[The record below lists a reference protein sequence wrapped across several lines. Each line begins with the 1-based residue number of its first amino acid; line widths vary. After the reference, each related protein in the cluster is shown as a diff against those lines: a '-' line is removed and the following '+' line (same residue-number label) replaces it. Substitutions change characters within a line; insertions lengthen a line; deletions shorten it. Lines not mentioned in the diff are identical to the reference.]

1 MRNGAFARQASHL
14 HLGSTPRYLQSP
26 AFPRWRARVNLQTS
40 SPYPLPRRALPDSCH
55 FDLLEVSALQDPCS
69 GRIVHLYSMVARCL
83 SCEVIFKAQEGQGF
97 VSTSVARV
105 LRCPTGCGEQSLRG
119 AALRRWS
126 PQAA

>member
-1 MRNGAFARQASHL
+1 M
-14 HLGSTPRYLQSP
+14 
-26 AFPRWRARVNLQTS
+26 NLQTS
-40 SPYPLPRRALPDSCH
+40 VSHPLSRRALPDSCH
-55 FDLLEVSALQDPCS
+55 FDLLDVSALQDPSS

-83 SCEVIFKAQEGQGF
+83 SCEVIFKAEEGQGF

-119 AALRRWS
+119 AALRRWR